1 MKESNQQAGDL
12 VTFFQ
17 IRNKFGVIRDGWV
30 GFHRCFDSPR

>member
-17 IRNKFGVIRDGWV
+17 ICNKFGVIRASRECKYARGL
-30 GFHRCFDSPR
+30 